1 MFKQVS
7 RHLRYEQH
15 FPPSWQFALRE
26 GLHQEFLD
34 YPTGLYVQGKR
45 LKYLPPVEE
54 DSMIGKIAG
63 LFPSKPQGITLWG
76 IIYYTPS
83 YPKVKE
89 KFRKKYGEREALVY
103 EFGMYAHETYHAIDQ
118 ELTKKVRFL
127 GLTIMSG
134 KTKWFLKYFLNLLKT
149 PNAYKHPM
157 EKLAYAFQKHMKDV
171 VRAYDKEDDFL
182 SP

>member
-1 MFKQVS
+1 MF
-7 RHLRYEQH
+7 
-15 FPPSWQFALRE
+15 
-26 GLHQEFLD
+26 
-34 YPTGLYVQGKR
+34 
-45 LKYLPPVEE
+45 
-54 DSMIGKIAG
+54 
-63 LFPSKPQGITLWG
+63 
-76 IIYYTPS
+76 
-83 YPKVKE
+83 
-89 KFRKKYGEREALVY
+89 
-103 EFGMYAHETYHAIDQ
+103 AHETYHAIEQ